1 MVPGDG
7 SAFQDCWTVSDN
19 QQAFGQAL
27 KERLRIRAAKHG
39 HSMEE
44 EARTIL
50 RRAVGGI
57 TGPELLNLSETLF
70 GPNHGV
76 ELDLP
81 SRAFERETPR
91 FN

>member
-1 MVPGDG
+1 MASLTIRNIEDE
-7 SAFQDCWTVSDN
+7 
-19 QQAFGQAL
+19 L
-27 KERLRIRAAKHG
+27 KERLRIQAAKHG

-57 TGPELLNLSETLF
+57 TGPELLNLSENLF
-70 GPNHGV
+70 GAEHGV
-76 ELDLP
+76 ELELP
-81 SRAFERETPR
+81 TRASERDTPK